1 MGSRSVEVG
10 GPLEPAAVWERYAV
24 PTSWPD
30 WLPQITAV
38 DLSTPRL
45 SAGAKGKLH
54 APMGVSIPFTVEA
67 VDEQGRTFAWT
78 IRIGLLK
85 LRLENWV
92 HEGADGGAVAGM
104 RVNGPGP
111 LVGAYVGQAQAS
123 LERLVGAS
131 PS

>member
-1 MGSRSVEVG
+1 
-10 GPLEPAAVWERYAV
+10 VWERYAV

-30 WLPQITAV
+30 WLPQITGV

-54 APMGVSIPFTVEA
+54 APMGVSIPFTVDS
-67 VDEQGRTFAWT
+67 VDEQARTFAWT

-92 HEGADGGAVAGM
+92 HDGEDGGAVAGM

-123 LERLVGAS
+123 LERLVEPPA
-131 PS
+131 